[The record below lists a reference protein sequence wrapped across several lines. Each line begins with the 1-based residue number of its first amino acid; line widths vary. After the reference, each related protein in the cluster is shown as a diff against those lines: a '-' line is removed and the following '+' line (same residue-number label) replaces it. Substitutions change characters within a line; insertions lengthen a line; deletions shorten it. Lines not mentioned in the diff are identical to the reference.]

1 VITEVSG
8 RHLEG
13 INIVLRRQQLADA
26 GSICISGEAANDV
39 KKRFALSVE
48 PMGLAAAVRDEL
60 ASHS

>member
-48 PMGLAAAVRDEL
+48 PMGLAAAKKL
-60 ASHS
+60 